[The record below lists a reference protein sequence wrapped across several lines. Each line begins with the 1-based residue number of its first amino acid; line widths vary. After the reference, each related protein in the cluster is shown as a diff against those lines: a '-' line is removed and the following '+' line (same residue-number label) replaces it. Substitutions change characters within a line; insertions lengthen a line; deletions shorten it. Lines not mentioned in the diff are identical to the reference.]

1 MSDLKKYF
9 NFIKGFKWQIIFGFV
24 IGILTL
30 FTTLLL
36 PKIIGTLTEYIE
48 SGSLSLAIIKKYSLI
63 ILASKRARQM
73 HEFKM
78 MQLNQYKSVK
88 TIGKA
93 LEEVNAGLLSVDR
106 S

>member
-1 MSDLKKYF
+1 MMLYPSIDE
-9 NFIKGFKWQIIFGFV
+9 
-24 IGILTL
+24 
-30 FTTLLL
+30 LLEKE
-36 PKIIGTLTEYIE
+36 P
-48 SGSLSLAIIKKYSLI
+48 SKYSLI
-63 ILASKRARQM
+63 MLASKRARQM

-93 LEEVNAGLLSVDR
+93 LEEVNADLLSVDR

>member
-1 MSDLKKYF
+1 MMLYPSIDE
-9 NFIKGFKWQIIFGFV
+9 
-24 IGILTL
+24 
-30 FTTLLL
+30 LLEKE
-36 PKIIGTLTEYIE
+36 P
-48 SGSLSLAIIKKYSLI
+48 SKYSLI

-93 LEEVNAGLLSVDR
+93 LEEVNAGSLSVDR

>member
-1 MSDLKKYF
+1 MMLYPSIDE
-9 NFIKGFKWQIIFGFV
+9 
-24 IGILTL
+24 
-30 FTTLLL
+30 LLEKE
-36 PKIIGTLTEYIE
+36 P
-48 SGSLSLAIIKKYSLI
+48 SKYSLI
-63 ILASKRARQM
+63 MLASKRARQM

-78 MQLNQYKSVK
+78 MQLNQYKSVT

>member
-1 MSDLKKYF
+1 MMLYPSIDE
-9 NFIKGFKWQIIFGFV
+9 
-24 IGILTL
+24 
-30 FTTLLL
+30 LLEKE
-36 PKIIGTLTEYIE
+36 P
-48 SGSLSLAIIKKYSLI
+48 SKYSLI

-78 MQLNQYKSVK
+78 TQLNQYKSVK

>member
-1 MSDLKKYF
+1 MMLYPSIDE
-9 NFIKGFKWQIIFGFV
+9 
-24 IGILTL
+24 
-30 FTTLLL
+30 LLEKE
-36 PKIIGTLTEYIE
+36 P
-48 SGSLSLAIIKKYSLI
+48 SKYSLI

>member
-1 MSDLKKYF
+1 MMLYPSIDE
-9 NFIKGFKWQIIFGFV
+9 
-24 IGILTL
+24 
-30 FTTLLL
+30 LLEKE
-36 PKIIGTLTEYIE
+36 P
-48 SGSLSLAIIKKYSLI
+48 SKYSLI

-78 MQLNQYKSVK
+78 MQFNQYKSVK